1 MKKQVITKKVLLNL
15 AEKLEEIK
23 NSNVNF
29 EDKFV
34 EIANVIPKT
43 YASLQKEKIN

>member
-1 MKKQVITKKVLLNL
+1 MSDKIFVEVKKQTEPMGICLGLSDYK
-15 AEKLEEIK
+15 
-23 NSNVNF
+23 
-29 EDKFV
+29 KFV